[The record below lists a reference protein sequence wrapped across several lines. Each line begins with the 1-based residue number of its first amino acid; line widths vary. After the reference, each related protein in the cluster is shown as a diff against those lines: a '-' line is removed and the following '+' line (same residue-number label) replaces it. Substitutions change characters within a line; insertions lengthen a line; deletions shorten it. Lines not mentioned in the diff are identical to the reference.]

1 MKLGVAYDQ
10 LKEAVGK
17 GILTGLDSA
26 GSIDQTTQSI
36 VGLGNAIGYL
46 TGNISKFVIGNLQL
60 FKGSTWIKF
69 WNDLTGKTVIN
80 PYAGSDRSGASK
92 MADSRTEKLSKTQ
105 ATTAKLQTAAAKAQ
119 LAAIK
124 AQTLLDRSGTILDI
138 QQAEI
143 YAALQGKLTDNERL
157 RLDLQLALLT
167 KNSAAADQLSQQLL
181 ISQLQTTDLAKTISS
196 LPKALNPFAEWP
208 QYIQDLI
215 AMLANLAKAIPPVST
230 ITNGNTSTP
239 NYLYQYNSMPQSSFD
254 PGGTV
259 GYKPIIP
266 NSNLFDYN
274 LNPTTPLYQYNSMAQ
289 SSPTPQ
295 INLTLNVDGSE
306 FARAVQNAQIDINKN
321 GYSTSPAGQ
330 GF

>member
-10 LKEAVGK
+10 LKESIGK

-80 PYAGSDRSGASK
+80 PYAGSDRGGASK
-92 MADSRTEKLSKTQ
+92 LADARAEKLSKTQ
-105 ATTAKLQTAAAKAQ
+105 ATTAKLQTTAAKAQ
-119 LAAIK
+119 LAAAK
-124 AQTLLDRSGTILDI
+124 AQTLLDRAGSILDI

-143 YAALQGKLTDNERL
+143 YAALQGKITDNEKL

-167 KNSAAADQLSQQLL
+167 KNAAAADILSQELL
-181 ISQLQTTDLAKTISS
+181 ISQLKTTDLAKTISS
-196 LPKALNPFAEWP
+196 LPKALNPFADWP

-215 AMLANLAKAIPPVST
+215 AQMALLSQTIPSLCSPASSVVPF
-230 ITNGNTSTP
+230 NTSPSATTGEPPLSDSSIASSLDFFGP
-239 NYLYQYNSMPQSSFD
+239 NTS
-254 PGGTV
+254 
-259 GYKPIIP
+259 P
-266 NSNLFDYN
+266 NYN
-274 LNPTTPLYQYNSMAQ
+274 LNPTTPLYQYNSLAQ
-289 SSPTPQ
+289 SAPTPQ
-295 INLTLNVDGSE
+295 INLTLSVDGSE